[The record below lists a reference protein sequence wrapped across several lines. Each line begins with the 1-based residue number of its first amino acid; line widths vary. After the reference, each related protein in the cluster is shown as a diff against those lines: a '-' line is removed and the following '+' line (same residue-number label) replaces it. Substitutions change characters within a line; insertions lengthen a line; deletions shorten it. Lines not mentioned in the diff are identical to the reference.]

1 MSLENESSKFLF
13 LDKILF
19 IFLLLFLLTGCQ
31 SNIADNS
38 SDNIYKEANEVF
50 LIIKNNGLNE
60 SLNDYNEMKID
71 KFKEKYINNADKY
84 ENEKELL
91 SEMESLINS
100 YRLYYVSIGMKDK
113 KSEDFYKKSFDIA
126 IKKLDKKFE
135 SLNK

>member
-1 MSLENESSKFLF
+1 VSLENESSKFLF

-60 SLNDYNEMKID
+60 SLNDYNEMKIN
-71 KFKEKYINNADKY
+71 KFKEKYINNSDNY

-113 KSEDFYKKSFDIA
+113 KSVDFYKKSFDIA

>member
-60 SLNDYNEMKID
+60 SLNDYNEMKIN
-71 KFKEKYINNADKY
+71 KFKEKYINNSDNY

-113 KSEDFYKKSFDIA
+113 KSVDFYKKSFDIA

>member
-1 MSLENESSKFLF
+1 VSLENESSKFLF